1 MAKPHHARR
10 RVAPQ
15 RHLILPAP
23 AQAALVAAVVILI
36 ALSCTRNA
44 FVTLDDGLY
53 LSNVSALGGL
63 TLRGVAF
70 AFTSVSALYWQPLAW
85 LSHELDIAMFG
96 QNPAGHHFTSVLLQA
111 LATGLLFL
119 VLKNLGARSW
129 LAAVGSLLWAL
140 HPLRVESFAWIA
152 ERKDVL
158 CAFFFIATLLAYL
171 RHAEGP
177 SRWRYAAW
185 NLLAALA
192 LMSKPT
198 AVCLAL
204 TLLLLDYWPLRRN
217 CSFVRLLTEKLP
229 LFGMTAAVMALTVYG
244 QKVSGSMRHLAD
256 VPLGIRIENVPIA
269 YMRYLGKILWPR
281 ISPASM
287 STIAIPPQRGW
298 SHPRWACAGEY
309 GPDSLPAGELCGRAP
324 TVWPRRG
331 VGRGQVRRGGGDRRH
346 GRVRRFPREAA
357 RSRTTHPEGH
367 RSRSI
372 ARTGPAKPG
381 ANSCG

>member
-269 YMRYLGKILWPR
+269 YMRYLGKILSQANLSCFYVYNR
-281 ISPASM
+281 HPAAAWVVAS
-287 STIAIPPQRGW
+287 ALG
-298 SHPRWACAGEY
+298 
-309 GPDSLPAGELCGRAP
+309 LCGR
-324 TVWPRRG
+324 VWARFSSGRRTM
-331 VGRGQVRRGGGDRRH
+331 R
-346 GRVRRFPREAA
+346 A
-357 RSRTTHPEGH
+357 RSNSLATPW
-367 RSRSI
+367 SW
-372 ARTGPAKPG
+372 ARTGPPWRRRSTTWARPSLPEGSRAKPNHSSG
-381 ANSCG
+381 GPSISIHCSHRPGETWC